1 MDIICTNCGEP
12 YDTDYILHDAPEEFK
27 RNGCLITA
35 CPCCEDRTSNPLS
48 PDQRERLQAIAEVAT
63 LFGEDIDG
71 FAAFLED
78 MSFIE

>member
-35 CPCCEDRTSNPLS
+35 CPCCEDRTSPLS
-48 PDQRERLQAIAEVAT
+48 TTEKQRLQAIAEVAP
-63 LFGEDIDG
+63 LFGDDIDG

-78 MSFIE
+78 MSYIG